1 MKKGEVTK
9 RQSAVEDCKSQLYS
23 QLCVSLCVALSH
35 FSTWTKSEAIT
46 TVTHTP
52 DFLLI
57 CLHTLLVT
65 RRTFWKLLVM
75 LEDLENRREQ
85 KAKCKFRALQY
96 WSITCVYHVWC
107 VKARGS
113 ETQQSALSV
122 MYACLCDKA
131 WSDGKSFTQVREL
144 LAAFKHLTDRNTFGS
159 SVEYFL
165 DVTGVK

>member
-1 MKKGEVTK
+1 MKRGGVTK
-9 RQSAVEDCKSQLYS
+9 RQSAVEDGKSQLVS
-23 QLCVSLCVALSH
+23 QLCVYLSLCVALLH
-35 FSTWTKSEAIT
+35 FSTWTKLEAIT

-52 DFLLI
+52 DFLPI

-65 RRTFWKLLVM
+65 RRTLWKLLVM
-75 LEDLENRREQ
+75 LEDLEKRREQ
-85 KAKCKFRALQY
+85 KAKWKFRALQY

-113 ETQQSALSV
+113 ETRQSALSV

-131 WSDGKSFTQVREL
+131 RSDGKSFTQVGEL
-144 LAAFKHLTDRNTFGS
+144 LAPFKHLTERNT
-159 SVEYFL
+159 FL